1 MSEANPARIVA
12 DADVLAADLLVG
24 GPARAA
30 LDHARRHDWVVLL
43 ASDPLLDEAQAVIA
57 ALADDDLAAAWRE
70 RIERE
75 RVTVTHPEGDHP
87 ALASA
92 YQGEAAHLL
101 TFDDDLSSAA
111 TNRSLQT
118 HMTLSIRSPD
128 AFARLFDPESL
139 YESLHDDEYPGPDR
153 DPRA

>member
-1 MSEANPARIVA
+1 MTEARPAQIVA

-30 LDHARRHDWVVLL
+30 LDHVRRHDWVALL
-43 ASDPLLDEAQAVIA
+43 ASDALLDDAATVIA
-57 ALADDDLAAAWRE
+57 ALADDDLAAAWRG

-75 RVTVTHPEGDHP
+75 RVAVSHPDGDHP

-101 TFDDDLSSAA
+101 TFDESLSSAA
-111 TNRSLQT
+111 TNRSLQS
-118 HMTLSIRSPD
+118 HMSLSIRSPD

>member
-1 MSEANPARIVA
+1 MNEANPARIVA

-24 GPARAA
+24 GPAREA
-30 LDHARRHDWVVLL
+30 LDHIRRHDWVELL
-43 ASDPLLDEAQAVIA
+43 ASDPLLDDAEAVIT
-57 ALADDDLAAAWRE
+57 ALTDDDLAAAWRD

-75 RVTVTHPEGDHP
+75 RVAVTHPEGDHP

-111 TNRSLQT
+111 TNRSLQP

-128 AFARLFDPESL
+128 AFARLFDSESL
-139 YESLHDDEYPGPDR
+139 YESIHDDEYPGPDR